1 MPVEF
6 GEPSIPGQTFLKI
19 QNPSEDEDYGNKA
32 GGGGGT
38 QSQQE
43 VLQVLHRRLQRGR
56 GRDWTGAAAVRYN
69 NNLQL
74 SAARWGGTA
83 VTWPR
88 AEKTFGGRVFCN
100 FCRYRRESG
109 IGFIR
114 CFGFFFWCCVTLWL
128 PLQHNSTSTQS
139 FKVWA
144 PAGLKKQ
151 PCGHD

>member
-100 FCRYRRESG
+100 FCRYRRVWDRFYKMFWG
-109 IGFIR
+109 
-114 CFGFFFWCCVTLWL
+114 FFWCCVTLWL

>member
-6 GEPSIPGQTFLKI
+6 GEPSIPGQTFLEI

-74 SAARWGGTA
+74 SAAR
-83 VTWPR
+83 
-88 AEKTFGGRVFCN
+88 
-100 FCRYRRESG
+100 
-109 IGFIR
+109 
-114 CFGFFFWCCVTLWL
+114 
-128 PLQHNSTSTQS
+128 
-139 FKVWA
+139 
-144 PAGLKKQ
+144 
-151 PCGHD
+151 